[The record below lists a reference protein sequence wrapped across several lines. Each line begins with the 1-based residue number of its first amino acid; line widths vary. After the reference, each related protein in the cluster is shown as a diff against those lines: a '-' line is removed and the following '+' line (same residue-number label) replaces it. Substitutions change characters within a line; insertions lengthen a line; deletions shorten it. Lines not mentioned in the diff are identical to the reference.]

1 MGLKDMLEVEQGP
14 PRDRWGR
21 PLLIPARGGERR
33 WYSRASSLA
42 DYASGVKTGLE
53 VWKRRLAVVGIARRE
68 DIAAMIAALPDL
80 ETGDEKNDQ
89 ITKAQLDEYI
99 EMALEAAEASAKAN
113 WGNAVHSF
121 TDGQSERLEHAP
133 ERMRADIEAYH
144 AKLEQLGIK
153 VLATEIFVACDSLRA
168 AGTFDHLYGLPDGR
182 AVVGDKKTG
191 IAHLLDAA
199 IQMSAYSNGDIYD
212 WTDDTRT
219 SLFDLAES
227 LGYEFDSNEGL
238 HVHIPRGEARCEI
251 TSLDL
256 GYGYDLAMQC
266 SQLHRAGLSEARDM
280 LISGSEVGIFLSRI
294 EASKSRA
301 ELKEIMGFAPKNDD
315 LKAEANKKWATL
327 S

>member
-1 MGLKDMLEVEQGP
+1 MGFQDDIETGP
-14 PRDRWGR
+14 QRDRWGR
-21 PLLIPARGGERR
+21 PLLIPAFGGERQ

-80 ETGDEKNDQ
+80 ETGDKKNDQ

-99 EMALEAAEASAKAN
+99 EMALEAAEAPAKAN
-113 WGNAVHSF
+113 WGTAVHSF

-144 AKLEQLGIK
+144 AKLRQLGIK
-153 VLATEIFVACDSLRA
+153 VLATEIFVACDALRA

-199 IQMSAYSNGDIYD
+199 IQMSAYSNGEIYD
-212 WTDDTRT
+212 WTDDSRT
-219 SLFDLAES
+219 SLSDFAES
-227 LGYEFDSNEGL
+227 LGYEFDHVEGL

-256 GYGYDLAMQC
+256 EYGYDLAMLC

-280 LISGSEVGIFLSRI
+280 LVFRSDLSIFLSRI

-301 ELKEIMGFAPKNDD
+301 ELKEIMGSAPENDD
-315 LKAEANKKWATL
+315 LRAEANKKWAAL